1 MFKLPNGKRVVGME
15 CRLISGGYEYI
26 LYGRVNGR
34 KNVLR
39 VGRLSSTIPGKQIT
53 PAIVAQESLET
64 DVTLGA

>member
-1 MFKLPNGKRVVGME
+1 ME